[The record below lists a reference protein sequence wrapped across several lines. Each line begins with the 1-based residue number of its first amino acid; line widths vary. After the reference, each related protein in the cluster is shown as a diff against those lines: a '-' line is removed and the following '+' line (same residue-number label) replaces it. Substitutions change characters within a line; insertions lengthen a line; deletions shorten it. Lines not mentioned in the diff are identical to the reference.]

1 MWWLLRSCHWR
12 ADTTCLHNLIYPVQ
26 SDLSIQFCYDPTN
39 PDVSYYFIF
48 DLLPHKEFYD
58 LLAPSG
64 ALLFIMGYNIW
75 HCVSMSAWFCPTAVA
90 KFLRLY
96 ITQFSIFF
104 KFGAILPIYNRPV
117 HQTFFVS
124 IALQFAPIVSPPR
137 FYVSMLYCVLFCEH
151 SRYLQA
157 SLSSTLVHGTH
168 VGLFVERAQI
178 WIFIG
183 NLKSELLGKVFW
195 KVFWVDIFCP
205 LAT

>member
-12 ADTTCLHNLIYPVQ
+12 ADTTCLHNLIYPIQ

-104 KFGAILPIYNRPV
+104 KFGAILPKYIHN
-117 HQTFFVS
+117 
-124 IALQFAPIVSPPR
+124 
-137 FYVSMLYCVLFCEH
+137 
-151 SRYLQA
+151 
-157 SLSSTLVHGTH
+157 SLSLSFSFQRTEPDNTFAWITLTMHACTNFFKIS
-168 VGLFVERAQI
+168 LRPNMCY
-178 WIFIG
+178 IF
-183 NLKSELLGKVFW
+183 
-195 KVFWVDIFCP
+195 
-205 LAT
+205 